1 MAARLNVTFRNQSGS
16 WLTREEP
23 PDWAL
28 CRWSRP
34 CRC

>member
-23 PDWAL
+23 PFGAL
-28 CRWSRP
+28 CR
-34 CRC
+34 